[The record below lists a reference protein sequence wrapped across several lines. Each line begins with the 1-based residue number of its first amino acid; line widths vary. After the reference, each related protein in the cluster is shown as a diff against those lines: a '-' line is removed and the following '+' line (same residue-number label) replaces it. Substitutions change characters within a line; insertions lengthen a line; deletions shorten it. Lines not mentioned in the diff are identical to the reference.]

1 MTGRGIKV
9 PIKPLD
15 SGKNS
20 NARPVMFSNVEDM
33 GSDSGDD
40 NNMDA
45 LLDNTAERRDTGR
58 SIKFEPSKMEK
69 IALADN
75 NDLRGS
81 ISNRVAQK
89 LESGSL

>member
-1 MTGRGIKV
+1 M

-20 NARPVMFSNVEDM
+20 NARPVMFSNVEDL
-33 GSDSGDD
+33 GSDSDDD

-69 IALADN
+69 MALADN

-81 ISNRVAQK
+81 TSNRVA
-89 LESGSL
+89 